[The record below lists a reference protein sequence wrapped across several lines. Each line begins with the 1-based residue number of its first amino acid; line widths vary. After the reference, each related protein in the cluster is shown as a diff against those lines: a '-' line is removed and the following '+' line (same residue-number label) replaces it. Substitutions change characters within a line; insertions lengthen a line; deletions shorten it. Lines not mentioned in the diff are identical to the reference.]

1 MSCPMSRGGCSPR
14 SRFNRTC
21 SHPLLSVTACSVLFV
36 AVRQLIPEDLVEVP
50 AGPELAR
57 ILAGI
62 ELSRL
67 SGYDCVEVL
76 KAQYRQVNH
85 RRARLMTT
93 MVEVG
98 LCDIGPDDQ
107 LPRKA
112 VPGEF
117 AATRFA
123 PR

>member
-1 MSCPMSRGGCSPR
+1 
-14 SRFNRTC
+14 
-21 SHPLLSVTACSVLFV
+21 VLFV

-76 KAQYRQVNH
+76 KARYRQVNH